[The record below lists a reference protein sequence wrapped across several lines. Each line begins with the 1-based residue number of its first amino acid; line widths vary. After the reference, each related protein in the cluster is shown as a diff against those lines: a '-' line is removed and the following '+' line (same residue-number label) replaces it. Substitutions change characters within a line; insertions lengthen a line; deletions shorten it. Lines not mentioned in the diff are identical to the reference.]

1 MAVKKIIEV
10 DVKAKEAISQIDDL
24 KKGVKG
30 VDKSSK
36 GAKKGLG
43 GMTGATKML
52 GTAFKALGIGL
63 IIAAFMKLK
72 DIFSGN
78 IETARKFER
87 ISAQLSAAFDV
98 LRDRAEE
105 FIKSLI
111 KLKNPF
117 KAFKDAFTGTTAEIK
132 EEVKAIDTLT
142 IALQGVRD
150 EERDMLLVRAK
161 ANKII
166 AESRLL
172 AEDDT
177 KSMEERLAALKA
189 AVAEEKRVADMEVA
203 TQKKKVDT
211 LQAVIDLGKSS
222 EEDIAK
228 LAEERAR
235 LIDLQTAS
243 VLKQKRVAAEI
254 GTFTNQIAKQDEK
267 NEQDRLKRIEL
278 INKAQ
283 ELNLE
288 ITEDISNKQIEE
300 LIKKTEKAEAETQK
314 QLELVRIS
322 GLSQQELEIEQ
333 ATTKYNALIKL
344 AEKYGKDTTKITEQF
359 EDKKLEI
366 NKKYSEAEV
375 KVTELTQE
383 QKTALVAQSLGTV
396 ANIIGKESAAGK
408 ALAVAQALINTYSAA
423 AAALAPPPTGAGP
436 IFGPIAAAGA
446 VASGLKTVKDIMSV
460 ALPEGDMGMDSS
472 PSVSPTPGG
481 GSISSDIIPTPS
493 LGGIGGASLIP
504 NIGDVGSAG
513 LGMPPVQAYVVEND
527 ISSSQALQQEL
538 ELQATL

>member
-1 MAVKKIIEV
+1 
-10 DVKAKEAISQIDDL
+10 
-24 KKGVKG
+24 
-30 VDKSSK
+30 
-36 GAKKGLG
+36 
-43 GMTGATKML
+43 
-52 GTAFKALGIGL
+52 
-63 IIAAFMKLK
+63 
-72 DIFSGN
+72 
-78 IETARKFER
+78 
-87 ISAQLSAAFDV
+87 
-98 LRDRAEE
+98 
-105 FIKSLI
+105 
-111 KLKNPF
+111 
-117 KAFKDAFTGTTAEIK
+117 
-132 EEVKAIDTLT
+132 
-142 IALQGVRD
+142 
-150 EERDMLLVRAK
+150 
-161 ANKII
+161 
-166 AESRLL
+166 
-172 AEDDT
+172 
-177 KSMEERLAALKA
+177 
-189 AVAEEKRVADMEVA
+189 
-203 TQKKKVDT
+203 
-211 LQAVIDLGKSS
+211 
-222 EEDIAK
+222 
-228 LAEERAR
+228 
-235 LIDLQTAS
+235 LQTAS

>member
-1 MAVKKIIEV
+1 
-10 DVKAKEAISQIDDL
+10 
-24 KKGVKG
+24 
-30 VDKSSK
+30 
-36 GAKKGLG
+36 
-43 GMTGATKML
+43 MTGATKML

-63 IIAAFMKLK
+63 IVAAFMKLK

-314 QLELVRIS
+314 QLELVRTS

-344 AEKYGKDTTKITEQF
+344 AEKYGKDTTKITKQF

-375 KVTELTQE
+375 KVTKLTQE

-408 ALAVAQALINTYSAA
+408 ALSIAQALINTYSAA
-423 AAALAPPPTGAGP
+423 AAALAPPPVGAGP

-460 ALPEGDMGMDSS
+460 ALPEGDMGMAAS
-472 PSVSPTPGG
+472 PSVSSPSGG
-481 GSISSDIIPTPS
+481 GGISSDIIPTPS

-504 NIGDVGSAG
+504 NIGDIGSAG

-527 ISSSQALQQEL
+527 ISNSQALQEEL
-538 ELQATL
+538 ETQATL